1 MDVAEIESL
10 VRGLAALAPKS
21 VYTDGR
27 YVALNATPAALYGEI
42 RESLDVFDPGLV
54 AEYLDT
60 VPKGSDGSE
69 PDPER

>member
-27 YVALNATPAALYGEI
+27 YVALNATPVSLYREI
-42 RESLDVFDPGLV
+42 RESLDVFDSELV

-60 VPKGSDGSE
+60 VPNGTDDSKQGAI
-69 PDPER
+69 R